1 MVHSLIKTVFK
12 PFLGKYPSFTNILSL
27 TIGKFLYEDLIPDR
41 KLEDMLPSSLEEEEK
56 EGFLSFA
63 KEMLIWLPEERK
75 TARELAKHPF
85 LQV

>member
-1 MVHSLIKTVFK
+1 M
-12 PFLGKYPSFTNILSL
+12 
-27 TIGKFLYEDLIPDR
+27 IPDR

-63 KEMLIWLPEERK
+63 KEMLVWLPEERK

-85 LQV
+85 LRV